1 MDRIAHLKLSS
12 ITLPLATPISDAKVL
27 TGRQKPMTEV
37 AFLFVEV
44 TTQNGHTGIGFSYSK
59 RAGGPGQ
66 FAHAKE
72 IADVLI
78 GEDPSD
84 IGKLWVKLCWAGA
97 SVGRSGLATQAI
109 AAFDV
114 ALWDLKA
121 KRAVPAAEQAAR
133 QLPRLGP
140 HLQHLRR
147 LPAHPDRAGDREL
160 GGRSWRAASAAS
172 S

>member
-1 MDRIAHLKLSS
+1 MTTQTTTAPKSALAAQDASQVAASAGAATLDRIAHLKLSS
-12 ITLPLATPISDAKVL
+12 ITLPLAMPISDAKVL
-27 TGRQKPMTEV
+27 TGRQRPMTEV

-44 TTQNGHTGIGFSYSK
+44 TTQQGHQGIGFSYSK

-97 SVGRSGLATQAI
+97 SVG
-109 AAFDV
+109 
-114 ALWDLKA
+114 
-121 KRAVPAAEQAAR
+121 PAAWR
-133 QLPRLGP
+133 PRP
-140 HLQHLRR
+140 S
-147 LPAHPDRAGDREL
+147 PP
-160 GGRSWRAASAAS
+160 ST
-172 S
+172 